1 MKALYRIT
9 VHNPPA
15 TPPPSPW
22 RRVHSWV
29 KQFVQI
35 MRVHWAYEDDN
46 AVRNTANALV
56 QVARSS
62 LNQEMSLVCAAGSDI
77 YGLQVG
83 SNAGAESPQDYKLGV
98 LIDDGIAGGELQYGA
113 CTVSAVT
120 IDGDDQYVDVSRTFT
135 NGSGGVVTVRE
146 VGLVAMASPSFFLI
160 IRDVLDDPLNVP
172 HGGILTLTYR
182 LQVTN

>member
-9 VHNPPA
+9 VHKPPA

-29 KQFVQI
+29 RQFIQI
-35 MRVHWAYEDDN
+35 MRVHWGYEDDN
-46 AVRNTANALV
+46 AVRDTGNNLV

-62 LNQEMSLVCAAGSDI
+62 LNQEMSVDAPITTDL
-77 YGLQVG
+77 YGLEVG
-83 SNAGAESPQDYKLGV
+83 SNAAAESPQDYKLGV
-98 LIDDGIAGGELQYGA
+98 QIDHGIAAGQLQYGA
-113 CTVSAVT
+113 SSVSAVT
-120 IDGDDQYVDVSRTFT
+120 IDGANQYVDVSRTFT

-160 IRDVLDDPLNVP
+160 IRDLLDDPLNVP
-172 HGGILTLTYR
+172 HEGILTLTYR